1 MISQFH
7 HEMRLA
13 LARCRFLPGSQHKR
27 FARDMPFAREPTEA
41 QIRQLVRLCWRYRK
55 QMPAHLVPSKD
66 AVAALDAD
74 WNPIQHGLISIF
86 LRCPA
91 LLADGRRAVYLS

>member
-74 WNPIQHGLISIF
+74 WNLHREAEAVDQM
-86 LRCPA
+86 PA
-91 LLADGRRAVYLS
+91 NSPNAAC